1 MLNLLGIILSI
12 KNKSM
17 YKNRIYY
24 WNSSKVADFIRGE
37 KKPFALEW
45 GAWDEYYADL
55 KKRKPIRYWI
65 TEKFLK
71 VLQDI
76 VYYPYDIYNE
86 VNGYIRNR
94 YIDKSHM
101 INTGLKAGG
110 YHEIDTKILHG
121 LFNELVD
128 YVEKEL
134 AHLSLWDTTKKYK
147 FKNGRCIEAAYDYF
161 KWQNN
166 IKEKD
171 ENGRRVLTIQAKDS
185 RKIQKLYEWW
195 KNKRPNRPDPYEIS
209 GWNQCF
215 KNDDELFG
223 SKVNTLLSKAQ
234 DKVIKKLYKI
244 EESYD
249 NEDTEMLIDLI
260 KLRHSLW
267 T

>member
-1 MLNLLGIILSI
+1 MSI
-12 KNKSM
+12 KNKFM

-24 WNSSKVADFIRGE
+24 WSCSKVADFIRGE
-37 KKPFALEW
+37 KKPYALEW
-45 GAWDEYYADL
+45 GAWDDYYADL

-65 TEKFLK
+65 TEKLFK
-71 VLQDI
+71 TLQDI
-76 VYYPYDIYNE
+76 IYYPYDIYNE
-86 VNGYIRNR
+86 IKFYIHNR
-94 YIDKSHM
+94 WIDKTHYLK
-101 INTGLKAGG
+101 TGLKPGK
-110 YHEIDTKILHG
+110 YHENDERIIHG

-134 AHLSLWDTTKKYK
+134 AHLSLWDRTKKYK

-171 ENGRRVLTIQAKDS
+171 ENGRKVLTSQAKDS

-215 KNDDELFG
+215 KNDNELFG
-223 SKVNTLLSKAQ
+223 SKVNTMLSKAE
-234 DKVIKKLYKI
+234 DKAIKKLDKI
-244 EESYD
+244 QQSYD
-249 NEDTEMLIDLI
+249 DEDTEMLIELI